1 MGEEKLLK
9 KLSSYFQQGEEEKK
23 KIGMEVEH
31 FVLKENNLEAVDY
44 ADQCGISDIL
54 EHFQGQ
60 EIKQYREDD
69 HLLKLTAP
77 EYDITI
83 EPGAQLEVGIQPQS
97 TIQELET
104 VYFNF
109 LDKLVP
115 ILNERDY
122 LLLTLGYQPE
132 SKIEDIAW
140 LPKKRYQIM
149 SNYLGQ
155 RGKYAH
161 NMMKGTAAFQIAFDY
176 HSEADFVNKFRVA
189 TVLSPVLAIVCDNAP
204 FFEGGVF
211 SNEALRTLIWNHTD
225 NSRARIVEEAFASD
239 FGYQKYAQYILTREP
254 ILLKSNDR
262 YTATHKKTAAEIFQD
277 RELGREELEH
287 ILTMVFPDVRAKQF
301 IEIRMAD
308 SLPPRYFLALASLWK
323 GILYNEEILQ
333 QVVSFVEQFNAADV
347 ITARQDI
354 IAQGLA
360 AQLGDYS
367 ILEIADKILTWAHK
381 GLPGE
386 EKHYLKPLQAIV
398 EEEKTLAQKI
408 KQQVTKV
415 GKKEVIKDYS
425 LNSLV
430 EEAENN
436 GESLCG
442 I

>member
-1 MGEEKLLK
+1 MEEEKLLA
-9 KLSSYFQQGEEEKK
+9 KLSSYFKQGEEQEKR
-23 KIGMEVEH
+23 IGMEVEH
-31 FVLKENNLEAVDY
+31 FVLKEKNLEAVDY
-44 ADQCGISDIL
+44 GDQCGISDIL

-97 TIQELET
+97 NIQELEN

-109 LDKLVP
+109 LNKLVP

-132 SKIEDIAW
+132 SKIEDIDW

-149 SNYLGQ
+149 ADYLGKT
-155 RGKYAH
+155 GEYAH

-176 HSEADFVNKFRVA
+176 HSEEDFVNKFRVA
-189 TVLSPVLAIVCDNAP
+189 TVLSPVIGIICDNAP
-204 FFEGGVF
+204 FFEGEIF
-211 SNEALRTLIWNHTD
+211 SKQALRTLIWNNTD
-225 NSRARIVEEAFASD
+225 NSRAGIVAEAFASD
-239 FGYQKYAQYILTREP
+239 FGYEKYAEYILTREP
-254 ILLKSNDR
+254 ILLKSNNT
-262 YTATHKKTAAEIFQD
+262 YTATHKQTAAEIFQD
-277 RELGREELEH
+277 QELGTEELEH

-333 QVVSFVEQFNAADV
+333 QVVSFIEQFSAADV
-347 ITARQDI
+347 IKARADI
-354 IAQGLA
+354 IEQGLE

-367 ILEIADKILTWAHK
+367 ILEVAAKILTWAQDA
-381 GLPGE
+381 LPGE
-386 EKHYLKPLQAIV
+386 EKYYLKPLQEIV
-398 EEEKTLAQKI
+398 EEEETLAHRI
-408 KQQVTKV
+408 KEQTKKL
-415 GKKEVIKDYS
+415 GKKDIIHDYS

-430 EEAENN
+430 EGAESD
-436 GESLCG
+436 GESICG